1 MAVYLDYQAVYC
13 DRRTVAVSLK
23 LQLIAAVLLLG
34 ALCWRVWIK
43 VESTDLGYQLAR
55 ERQETMS
62 LDMQRRELELQL
74 SVLLRPD
81 SLFRT
86 AHEKLGL
93 ERLNSDHARKL
104 GGKAW

>member
-13 DRRTVAVSLK
+13 DKRTSVVSLK
-23 LQLIAAVLLLG
+23 LQLAAAVFLLG

-43 VESTDLGYQLAR
+43 IESTDLGYQLAR
-55 ERQETMS
+55 ERQEMVS

-81 SLFRT
+81 SLFRM
-86 AHEKLGL
+86 AHEKLGFD
-93 ERLNSDHARKL
+93 RLNADHARKV
-104 GGKAW
+104 GGRNE